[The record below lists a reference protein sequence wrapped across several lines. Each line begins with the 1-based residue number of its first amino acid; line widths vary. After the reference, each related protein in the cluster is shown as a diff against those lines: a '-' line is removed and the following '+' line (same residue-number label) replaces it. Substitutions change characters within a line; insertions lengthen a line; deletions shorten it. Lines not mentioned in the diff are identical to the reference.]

1 MKRLQ
6 DKLESGDLFNK
17 KSKQTMSIMNEI
29 INTPGLQHIIE
40 RIFFNLDFE
49 DLMNF
54 HLVNKALKQIL
65 DQWIDVKPMSWLNKW
80 RSNRGL
86 SEKNKL
92 DWTRALQMTKDTIL
106 RVNVALYIRNVI
118 KIGHFVD
125 VPCYIHNDV
134 LNKAT
139 KISFEEA
146 LQQKDAGVLQIL
158 ASKALARIVSTPNR
172 KLFKVLQLNENRPEY
187 LHIDVVK
194 VLAPLIENLNASD
207 KIGITPIHH
216 ATYNRQ
222 LDVVR
227 FLAPLTETPN
237 VPDQNG
243 ITPINLAS
251 FLGQVDIIKFLAPLT
266 ATPNAPDIRGLT
278 PIHVA
283 ASKENLEIIK
293 FLVPLT
299 DGPNAPDKNGK
310 TPIHFA
316 ASKENLEIIKF
327 LVPFTDSPNAPDKN
341 GKTPIHI
348 AAWIGNIEIIRYL
361 APLTD
366 DPNAR
371 DKNGKTSMDYA
382 IKRGN
387 NDIAQYL
394 HSYV

>member
-17 KSKQTMSIMNEI
+17 KSKQISVMDEI

-40 RIFFNLDFE
+40 MIFFNLDFE
-49 DLMNF
+49 DLMNCQ
-54 HLVNKALKQIL
+54 LVNKAVRQIL

-125 VPCYIHNDV
+125 VPCYIDNNV
-134 LNKAT
+134 LKKST
-139 KISFEEA
+139 DISFEEA
-146 LQQKDAGVLQIL
+146 LQQKNAGVLQIL
-158 ASKALARIVSTPNR
+158 APQALARRMVNVSNL
-172 KLFKVLQLNENRPEY
+172 KFFKVLQLSEDRPES
-187 LHIDVVK
+187 LHVDVVK
-194 VLAPLIENLNASD
+194 ALAPLIENLNASD

-222 LDVVR
+222 LDVIR
-227 FLAPLTETPN
+227 FLAPLTKTPN
-237 VPDQNG
+237 VPDQKG

-251 FLGQVDIIKFLAPLT
+251 FLGQLDIIEFLAPMT
-266 ATPNAPDIRGLT
+266 ATPNAPDIHGFT

-283 ASKENLEIIK
+283 ASKENLEIIR
-293 FLVPLT
+293 FLAPLT
-299 DGPNAPDKNGK
+299 DYPNAPDK
-310 TPIHFA
+310 H
-316 ASKENLEIIKF
+316 
-327 LVPFTDSPNAPDKN
+327 

-348 AAWIGNIEIIRYL
+348 AAWIGNIDIVQYL

-366 DPNAR
+366 SPNTQ
-371 DKNGKTSMDYA
+371 DKNGKTSMDFA

-387 NDIAQYL
+387 NEIAQYL
-394 HSYV
+394 QSYV

>member
-17 KSKQTMSIMNEI
+17 KSKQISVMDEI

-40 RIFFNLDFE
+40 MIFFNLDFE
-49 DLMNF
+49 DLMNCQ
-54 HLVNKALKQIL
+54 LVNKAVRQIL

-92 DWTRALQMTKDTIL
+92 DWTRALQMTKDTNL
-106 RVNVALYIRNVI
+106 RMNIALYIRNVI

-134 LNKAT
+134 LNKAI

-222 LDVVR
+222 LDVIR
-227 FLAPLTETPN
+227 FLAPLTKTPN
-237 VPDQNG
+237 VPDQKG

-251 FLGQVDIIKFLAPLT
+251 FLGQLDIIKFLAPMT
-266 ATPNAPDIRGLT
+266 ATPNAPDIHGFT

-283 ASKENLEIIK
+283 ASKENLEIIR
-293 FLVPLT
+293 FLAPLT
-299 DGPNAPDKNGK
+299 DCPNAPDK
-310 TPIHFA
+310 H
-316 ASKENLEIIKF
+316 
-327 LVPFTDSPNAPDKN
+327 

-348 AAWIGNIEIIRYL
+348 AAWIGNIDIVQYL

-366 DPNAR
+366 SPNTQ